1 MHGDKLQTDILLAS
15 RKKNKWGEAALMAL
29 GVLLG
34 YENVLELDLC
44 GGYTAL

>member
-29 GVLLG
+29 GFLLG
-34 YENVLELDLC
+34 YENVLELES
-44 GGYTAL
+44 GGGCIIL